1 MQSLVFKSR
10 SSLFKVRLKVDGL
23 TLHKVAV
30 LVKLD
35 VSHSLK
41 KVAASFKSI
50 TLICP
55 LKNFILQKLQ
65 YKRNN
70 VPFYKISVIIKST
83 YSRVKNIFVI
93 F

>member
-55 LKNFILQKLQ
+55 L
-65 YKRNN
+65 
-70 VPFYKISVIIKST
+70 
-83 YSRVKNIFVI
+83 
-93 F
+93 